1 MDLFAALPAMK
12 HPEPAPEPESKPI
25 EEPDVVTKTIVG
37 VRSCMKGARKKARLA
52 GVTFGVSVPKQ
63 KPKKEKRIV
72 DVPSVCAKLAKLVR
86 PLLQV
91 SRVRHVK
98 QKASA

>member
-1 MDLFAALPAMK
+1 MLK
-12 HPEPAPEPESKPI
+12 

-52 GVTFGVSVPKQ
+52 GVTFGVPVPKQ

-72 DVPSVCAKLAKLVR
+72 DVPSVCAKLAKLV
-86 PLLQV
+86 
-91 SRVRHVK
+91 VRRRIINP
-98 QKASA
+98 QY